1 MKYVNRED
9 RKPLVKHIWDK
20 KYLQPITDIIELI
33 ISNHKNKKEYIQE
46 ILTLREV
53 VVECN
58 KKMIDYCIADEDD
71 LCFLRLIEE
80 SISDDLR
87 FLIFNLYGDI
97 IKRHSEINVPNC
109 IVLEYAVLRKGY
121 IEKNIIGEN
130 DGLDIDEMDYMFNT
144 LLPHP
149 SHKDISDYLWDKHY
163 PIVRHYIHSYLV
175 DETLSQYIVN
185 SIYDYQSEYIEM
197 CRIGLDVGDS
207 VVYTHPD
214 TEFEVYLLKDV
225 AKNVLPLFEEILILD
240 LKPLTT

>member
-9 RKPLVKHIWDK
+9 RKPLVKHIWNK

-87 FLIFNLYGDI
+87 FLMFNLYGDI

-121 IEKNIIGEN
+121 IEKNIISEN

-163 PIVRHYIHSYLV
+163 PIVRHYIHSYFNISSSP
-175 DETLSQYIVN
+175 DILSL
-185 SIYDYQSEYIEM
+185 S
-197 CRIGLDVGDS
+197 
-207 VVYTHPD
+207 
-214 TEFEVYLLKDV
+214 
-225 AKNVLPLFEEILILD
+225 
-240 LKPLTT
+240 